1 MKADFE
7 KGTKICS
14 KCKRELP
21 IEQFGID
28 KHTLDGL
35 NCRCKDCSRKSSQEF
50 YQTERGKLIHRNSQ
64 KRYSNTEKGKIT
76 NKKYYSKY
84 RQTEKGKEKIREDV
98 KRFRQTEKGKILY
111 KKSRER
117 WRKLHL
123 TEYRREKYQNN
134 IDFKIRTL
142 LRGRLQYALKNNQ
155 KSAHTLELLGCSL
168 DELKVHLEQQF
179 EPGMTWENY
188 GTEWHIDHI
197 VPCSY
202 FDLTKEENQRICF
215 NYRNLQPLWARDNY
229 KKSDEV
235 PDNVEELVEFL
246 KREINGSVTD

>member
-7 KGTKICS
+7 KGTKVCS
-14 KCKRELP
+14 KCRKELS

-35 NCRCKDCSRKSSQEF
+35 NCRCKECSRKSSQKF
-50 YQTERGKLIHRNSQ
+50 YQTEKGKLIHRNSQ

-84 RQTEKGKEKIREDV
+84 RQTEKGKEKIKEDV

-111 KKSRER
+111 KKSGER

-123 TEYRREKYQNN
+123 TEYRREKYQND
-134 IDFKIRTL
+134 IDFKIRIL

-155 KSAHTLELLGCSL
+155 KSGHTLELLGCSL

-179 EPGMTWENY
+179 EPGMTWNNY
-188 GTEWHIDHI
+188 GEWHIDHI
-197 VPCSY
+197 IPCSY
-202 FDLTKEENQRICF
+202 FDLTDPEQQRICF
-215 NYRNLQPLWARDNY
+215 NYRNLQPMWGSENI
-229 KKSDEV
+229 KKSNKV

-246 KREINGSVTD
+246 KKEMYGSVTD